1 MQTYGKSRDSKILE
15 GLNKFQYMNTP
26 QIASLYFSNIKN
38 PFQRKQKT
46 SERMKKMYDRGY
58 IQRFKFPSEPFIFTT
73 KGNKYNTRIQHY
85 MMMVDCWI
93 ALQQL
98 RPSGGVLT
106 CETEVKQDNLI
117 TDLIVRYKN
126 NFTFKDNLYYLE
138 IENESTGDIIE
149 KVHKYESLIWS
160 LKADNQQVGN
170 LVIVYKKQSVKNKI
184 EFTSFEIPVKT
195 IHISQFSQKWEW

>member
-1 MQTYGKSRDSKILE
+1 MQNYGKSRDSKILE

-26 QIASLYFSNIKN
+26 QIASLYFTNIKN

-46 SERMKKMYDRGY
+46 SERMKKMFDRGY
-58 IQRFKFPSEPFIFTT
+58 VNRFKFPSEPFIFTT

-117 TDLIVRYKN
+117 TDLVVHYKN
-126 NFTFKDNLYYLE
+126 NFTNKNNLYYLE

-149 KVHKYESLIWS
+149 KVHKYESLTWS
-160 LKADNQQVGN
+160 LKADSQQVGN
-170 LVIVYKKQSVKNKI
+170 LVIVYKKQAVKNKI
-184 EFTSFEIPVKT
+184 ESQQFEIPVKT
-195 IHISQFSQKWEW
+195 IHISQFSQQWEW